1 MKWFLNFKTR
11 TKLIIGFLLMVLI
24 ILLQGTFSYLNVN
37 KVNNN
42 VAKIYQDGLGK
53 IKLVEEI
60 NTNLD
65 LAENEIANIVWK
77 QQVVQDI
84 EELEQRYT
92 HIKNLARNNNALMKE
107 YKSFDLMNTEEELIK
122 RYETVIAD
130 YRATWEMTIEAVKNK
145 DYELG
150 QELNESAAEIREE
163 LRRILSGMEGE
174 AERFADSLKAA
185 SDEVYKRTIFTISI
199 ISIAGLFIAIFLGVL
214 ISIIVTRPIR
224 KAVEMANSY
233 AEGDFSKEIQK
244 QYFNRRDEGG
254 ELAKAFH
261 KIASNMRQTLKEILD
276 TAENMSA
283 SSQELSASTEEM
295 TAQGENSRQATQE
308 IAAGMEGT
316 SAVIEELLASSTEI
330 SKSAGQLTEKAQEG
344 DRLLLEIKSKAQAL
358 RKKGEEAKNE
368 AISIYQQSRV
378 KVTEAIKEG
387 EIVNEIGVMANSIS
401 DIAGQTNLLAL
412 NAAIEAASAGEQGRG
427 FAVVA
432 EEIRKL
438 AEQSENTVAEI
449 QTMVDKVKASF
460 SNLTENAE
468 DVLGFIEEKVTADY
482 EVLVETGM
490 QYFNDATVIEALIN
504 DFSRTAIEIQAAI
517 EQSNTAIDN
526 VATTIHQASG
536 NAQDIATNILELSK
550 AMEQI
555 ASVAQEQA
563 TLAMTLNNMVQRF
576 KLK

>member
-1 MKWFLNFKTR
+1 LKWFLNFKTR

-295 TAQGENSRQATQE
+295 TAQGENSRRATQE

-358 RKKGEEAKNE
+358 RKKGEEAKN
-368 AISIYQQSRV
+368 
-378 KVTEAIKEG
+378 